1 MTVQPQGEPAPTG
14 ATQPE
19 PETLSDWVA
28 RFRQAADEHDAAG
41 EHKMAARLRE
51 RARSIEQGLWENY
64 IAHDRELSLAKVREW
79 EAKWA
84 HSRAWQLK
92 NMEGVLELGRAGL
105 KGFVLVNA
113 GACVALLAFLGNVW
127 TKGVYGEPFIVALAI
142 FASGVFVAALATAL
156 SYLTQLYYSS
166 DDDAELAIGRR
177 WHKASGFV
185 ALASLLLFACG
196 VSQSVAAFRVQP
208 ALKALAGQSISGAT
222 AEATMAT
229 KNQPPPPRPPAAPP
243 RPASPPP
250 PPPPPPPQPRR

>member
-1 MTVQPQGEPAPTG
+1 MTVQLQGGAAPTG
-14 ATQPE
+14 ATRPE
-19 PETLSDWVA
+19 LETLSDWSA

-41 EHKMAARLRE
+41 EHKMATRLRE
-51 RARSIEQGLWENY
+51 RARSIEQGMWDNF

-92 NMEGVLELGRAGL
+92 NMEGVLELAREGL

-127 TKGVYGEPFIVALAI
+127 TKGVYGEPFIAALAI
-142 FASGVFVAALATAL
+142 FAGGVFVAALANAL

-166 DDDAELAIGRR
+166 EGDAELAVGRR
-177 WHKASGFV
+177 WHRASGFV
-185 ALASLLLFACG
+185 ALASLLLFGCG
-196 VSQSVAAFRVQP
+196 IVQSVAAFRVQP
-208 ALKALAGQSISGAT
+208 ALKALEGQAT
-222 AEATMAT
+222 AGVTTEATMAT

-250 PPPPPPPQPRR
+250 PPPPPPQQRR